1 MKTLIITTA
10 IALLTSM
17 VTADPAAQ
25 AGNSASQVSIE
36 YHGAEPNA
44 LRYDTEATDG
54 QFFYIAFPPTIYF
67 PSKQALPYE
76 CSQAIKLTIPPVH
89 NADVDFSVSKIRVD
103 GDGICTFFGTDKSVT
118 QVPDG
123 NVRDVGPPQTLYGGY
138 CTGW

>member
-54 QFFYIAFPPTIYF
+54 QFFYI
-67 PSKQALPYE
+67 
-76 CSQAIKLTIPPVH
+76 AIKLTIPPVH